1 MGDRVYNLF
10 PMLYEHLIS
19 LMWSHALQNYED
31 LIASIPNAC
40 ESIGL
45 YRYYFT
51 FPWILEARIS
61 CLHNIVMTISFYI
74 NYRVR
79 ILQDSARMIRK
90 QNINQPI
97 KALLTIASR
106 VCWPNRKYNSHINF
120 FYSKNK
126 HPMSMKLF
134 VHIDFMKK
142 WNKLPLCWNIQT
154 IFDRHG
160 WCKFLKFLC
169 KLICKSQYKV

>member
-19 LMWSHALQNYED
+19 LMWSHALQNFED

-51 FPWILEARIS
+51 CPWNLEARIS
-61 CLHNIVMTISFYI
+61 CLRNIVMTISFYI
-74 NYRVR
+74 NYWVR
-79 ILQDSARMIRK
+79 ILQDTARMIRK

-97 KALLTIASR
+97 RALLTIASR
-106 VCWPNRKYNSHINF
+106 VCWPNRIGNSHIIFFLHEKSTSYEHETFCAYRFHDKMKQTTSLLKYSDNF
-120 FYSKNK
+120 
-126 HPMSMKLF
+126 
-134 VHIDFMKK
+134 
-142 WNKLPLCWNIQT
+142 WQT
-154 IFDRHG
+154 
-160 WCKFLKFLC
+160 WL
-169 KLICKSQYKV
+169 V